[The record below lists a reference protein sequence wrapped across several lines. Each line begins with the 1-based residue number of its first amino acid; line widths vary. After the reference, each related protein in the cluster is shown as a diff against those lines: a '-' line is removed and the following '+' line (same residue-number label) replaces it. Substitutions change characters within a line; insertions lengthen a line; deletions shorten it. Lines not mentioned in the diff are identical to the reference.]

1 MKAATRRSL
10 RRVWRTMTWP
20 LLSGHI
26 VFALGTG
33 IASGATAAHYPDVIS
48 APCAAILGT
57 LVLYPL
63 MVVIWWRLHRSP

>member
-1 MKAATRRSL
+1 
-10 RRVWRTMTWP
+10 MTWP

-63 MVVIWWRLHRSP
+63 MLVIWWRLHRSP